1 MKDLSEAKQELV
13 KSLVKEK
20 KFHQLEFEV
29 NSLLLEKR
37 SPFLLN
43 LLGVSKISKVPT
55 SKTDLNQS
63 LDLFK
68 EAYLKDKTLIDA
80 LFNYSEISIRLLKY
94 DEAKDLL
101 IEYLSKKKY
110 DYKATLA
117 LARIHFYLGNMDDCL
132 LNYKKIIDNN
142 EANSKL
148 WSAFLFTTNYT
159 YKYSQKDYLNFC
171 KKYSEKLEKFDEKI
185 LKKFQYEKN
194 PKKIRLGFFSA
205 DLRTHSVAKFIE
217 ETLKILKK
225 DNYEIIA
232 FSNNNLGA
240 DDSTTERLKGIFH
253 EWYDIVKLSDL
264 DAVNLIRDKKINIL
278 FDLTGYS
285 TGNRC
290 EIFKNKSAPLQISWC
305 GYCNSSGIKE
315 IDYLVADENLI
326 KKEEDFNYTE
336 KIIRLPKIWNSHFL
350 ISSEIEI
357 NELPAI
363 KNKYLTFGS
372 FNNYGKLSDE
382 TIKTWSEILK
392 NNNSKLILKS
402 SVHDHQLLR
411 DNIKSKFKKNGIEG
425 DKIVFI
431 ERLKS
436 YEDHLK
442 MYNSIDI
449 SLDTFPFAGATTTF
463 ESLWMGVPTITL
475 SGEIFNSKFGVSIN
489 KNLNLETFIAKDKN
503 DYIEKAKII
512 SSDINKLSQIRHSLR
527 KLAINSPLFDN
538 KNLGLELSKILKDKW
553 RLFSQQNKNL

>member
-1 MKDLSEAKQELV
+1 MKDLSEAKQELI
-13 KSLVKEK
+13 KSLVKNK

-55 SKTDLNQS
+55 SKKDLNES

-68 EAYLKDKTLIDA
+68 EAYLKDRTLIDA
-80 LFNYSEISIRLLKY
+80 LFNYAEISIRLLKY

-253 EWYDIVKLSDL
+253 EWYNIVKLSDL

-305 GYCNSSGIKE
+305 GYCNSSGLKE
-315 IDYLVADENLI
+315 MDYLIADENLI

-350 ISSEIEI
+350 ISSEIKI

-363 KNKYLTFGS
+363 KNKYTTFGS

-382 TIKTWSEILK
+382 TIETWSVILK

-402 SVHDHQLLR
+402 SIHDHQLLR
-411 DNIKSKFKKNGIEG
+411 DNIKNKFKKNGIEG
-425 DKIVFI
+425 EKIIFM
-431 ERLKS
+431 ERLKN
-436 YEDHLK
+436 YDDHLK
-442 MYNSIDI
+442 MYNNIDI

-475 SGEIFNSKFGVSIN
+475 SGEIFNSKFGLSIN
-489 KNLNLETFIAKDKN
+489 KNLNLDTFIAKDKN

-512 SSDINKLSQIRHSLR
+512 SSDINKLSQIRYSLR
-527 KLAINSPLFDN
+527 NLAINSPLFDN
-538 KNLGLELSKILKDKW
+538 KDLGLELCKILKDKW

>member
-1 MKDLSEAKQELV
+1 MKNLSEAKQKLI
-13 KSLVKEK
+13 KDLLKNK

-55 SKTDLNQS
+55 SKEDLNES

-68 EAYLKDKTLIDA
+68 EAYLKDRTLIDA
-80 LFNYSEISIRLLKY
+80 LFNYAEISIRLLKY

-185 LKKFQYEKN
+185 IKKFQYEKN

-232 FSNNNLGA
+232 FSNNKLGA
-240 DDSTTERLKGIFH
+240 DDLTTERLKGIFH
-253 EWYDIVKLSDL
+253 EWYDIVKVNDL
-264 DAVNLIRDKKINIL
+264 DVVNLIRDKKINIL

-305 GYCNSSGIKE
+305 GYCNSSGLKE
-315 IDYLVADENLI
+315 MDYLIADENLI

-350 ISSEIEI
+350 ISSEIKI

-363 KNKYLTFGS
+363 KNKYTTFGS

-382 TIKTWSEILK
+382 TIETWSVILK
-392 NNNSKLILKS
+392 NNNSKLVLKS

-411 DNIKSKFKKNGIEG
+411 DNIKNKFKKNGIEG
-425 DKIVFI
+425 EKIIFM
-431 ERLKS
+431 ERLKN
-436 YEDHLK
+436 YDDHLK
-442 MYNSIDI
+442 MYNNIDI

-475 SGEIFNSKFGVSIN
+475 SGEIFNSKFGLSIN
-489 KNLNLETFIAKDKN
+489 KNLNLDTFIAKDKN

-512 SSDINKLSQIRHSLR
+512 SSDINKLSQIRYSLR
-527 KLAINSPLFDN
+527 NLAINSPLFDN
-538 KNLGLELSKILKDKW
+538 KDLGLELCKILKDKW

>member
-13 KSLVKEK
+13 KSLVKNK

-29 NSLLLEKR
+29 NLLLLEKR

-55 SKTDLNQS
+55 SKKDLNES

-68 EAYLKDKTLIDA
+68 EAYLKDRTLTDA
-80 LFNYSEISIRLLKY
+80 LFNYAEISIRLLKY

-171 KKYSEKLEKFDEKI
+171 NKYSEKLEKFDEKI

-232 FSNNNLGA
+232 FSNNKLGA
-240 DDSTTERLKGIFH
+240 DDLTTERLKGIFH
-253 EWYDIVKLSDL
+253 EWYDIVNLSDL
-264 DAVNLIRDKKINIL
+264 DVVNLIRDKKINIL

-305 GYCNSSGIKE
+305 GYCNSSGLKE
-315 IDYLVADENLI
+315 MDYLIADENLI

-350 ISSEIEI
+350 ISSEIKI

-363 KNKYLTFGS
+363 KNKYITFGS

-382 TIKTWSEILK
+382 TIETWSVILK

-411 DNIKSKFKKNGIEG
+411 DNIKNKFKKNGIEG
-425 DKIVFI
+425 EKIIFM
-431 ERLKS
+431 ERLKN
-436 YEDHLK
+436 YDDHLK
-442 MYNSIDI
+442 MYNKIDI
-449 SLDTFPFAGATTTF
+449 SLDTFPFGGATTTF
-463 ESLWMGVPTITL
+463 ESLWMGVPTLTL
-475 SGEIFNSKFGVSIN
+475 EGEIFNSKFGVSIN
-489 KNLNLETFIAKDKN
+489 KNLNLDNFIAKDKN
-503 DYIEKAKII
+503 EYIKKAKII
-512 SSDINKLSQIRHSLR
+512 SSDINDLNKIRCSLR
-527 KLAINSPLFDN
+527 KLAVNSPLFDS
-538 KNLGLELSKILKDKW
+538 KNLGIELCKILKDKW
-553 RLFSQQNKNL
+553 RMFCQKNNNL

>member
-13 KSLVKEK
+13 KSLVKNK

-55 SKTDLNQS
+55 SKKDLNES

-68 EAYLKDKTLIDA
+68 EAYLKDRTLIDA
-80 LFNYSEISIRLLKY
+80 LFNYAEISIRLLKY

-232 FSNNNLGA
+232 FSNNKLGA
-240 DDSTTERLKGIFH
+240 DDLTTERLKGIFH
-253 EWYDIVKLSDL
+253 EWYDIVKVNDL
-264 DAVNLIRDKKINIL
+264 DVVNLIRDKKINIL

-305 GYCNSSGIKE
+305 GYCNSSGLKE
-315 IDYLVADENLI
+315 MDYLIADENLI

-350 ISSEIEI
+350 ISSEIKI

-363 KNKYLTFGS
+363 KNKYTTFGS

-382 TIKTWSEILK
+382 TIETWSVILK

-402 SVHDHQLLR
+402 SIHDHQLLR
-411 DNIKSKFKKNGIEG
+411 DNIKNKFKKNGIEG
-425 DKIVFI
+425 EKIIFM
-431 ERLKS
+431 ERLKN
-436 YEDHLK
+436 YDDHLK
-442 MYNSIDI
+442 MYNNIDI

-475 SGEIFNSKFGVSIN
+475 SGEIFNSKFGLSIN
-489 KNLNLETFIAKDKN
+489 KNLNLDTFIAKDKN

-512 SSDINKLSQIRHSLR
+512 SSDINKLSQIRYSLR
-527 KLAINSPLFDN
+527 NLAINSPLFNN
-538 KNLGLELSKILKDKW
+538 KDLGLELCKILKDKW

>member
-1 MKDLSEAKQELV
+1 MKDLSEAKQELF
-13 KSLVKEK
+13 KNLVKNK
-20 KFHQLEFEV
+20 KFHQLEFEL
-29 NSLLLEKR
+29 NSLLLEER
-37 SPFLLN
+37 SSFLLN
-43 LLGVSKISKVPT
+43 LLGVSKISKIPT
-55 SKTDLNQS
+55 SKKDLNEA

-68 EAYLKDKTLIDA
+68 EAYLKDKNLKDA
-80 LFNYSEISIRLLKY
+80 LFNYAEISIRLLKY
-94 DEAKDLL
+94 GEAKDLL
-101 IEYLSKKKY
+101 IEYLNKKKY

-117 LARIHFYLGNMDDCL
+117 LARIHFYLGNMDECL
-132 LNYKKIIDNN
+132 VNYKKIIDNN

-171 KKYSEKLEKFDEKI
+171 KKYSKKLEKFDEKI

-232 FSNNNLGA
+232 FSNNKLGA
-240 DDSTTERLKGIFH
+240 DDLTTERLKGIFH
-253 EWYDIVKLSDL
+253 EWYDIVKVNDL
-264 DAVNLIRDKKINIL
+264 DVVNLIRDKKINIL

-305 GYCNSSGIKE
+305 GYCNSSGLKE
-315 IDYLVADENLI
+315 MDYLIADENLI

-350 ISSEIEI
+350 ISSEIKI

-363 KNKYLTFGS
+363 KNKYTTFGS

-382 TIKTWSEILK
+382 TIETWSVILK

-402 SVHDHQLLR
+402 SIHDHQLLR
-411 DNIKSKFKKNGIEG
+411 DNIKNKFKKNGIEG
-425 DKIVFI
+425 EKIIFT
-431 ERLKS
+431 ERLKN
-436 YEDHLK
+436 YDDHLK
-442 MYNSIDI
+442 MYNNIDI

-475 SGEIFNSKFGVSIN
+475 SGEIFNSKFGLSIN
-489 KNLNLETFIAKDKN
+489 KNLNLDTFIAKDKN

-512 SSDINKLSQIRHSLR
+512 SSDINKLSQIRYSLR
-527 KLAINSPLFDN
+527 NLAINSPLFNN
-538 KNLGLELSKILKDKW
+538 KDLGLELCKILKDKW

>member
-13 KSLVKEK
+13 KSLVKNK

-55 SKTDLNQS
+55 SKKDLNES

-68 EAYLKDKTLIDA
+68 EAYLKDRTLIDA
-80 LFNYSEISIRLLKY
+80 LFNYAEISIRLLKY

-232 FSNNNLGA
+232 FSNNKLGA
-240 DDSTTERLKGIFH
+240 DDLTTERLKGIFH
-253 EWYDIVKLSDL
+253 EWYDIVKVNDL
-264 DAVNLIRDKKINIL
+264 DVVNLIRDKKINIL

-305 GYCNSSGIKE
+305 GYCNSSGLKE
-315 IDYLVADENLI
+315 MDYLIADENLI

-350 ISSEIEI
+350 ISSEIKI

-363 KNKYLTFGS
+363 KNKYTTFGS

-382 TIKTWSEILK
+382 TIETWSVILK

-411 DNIKSKFKKNGIEG
+411 DNIKNKFKKNGIEG
-425 DKIVFI
+425 EKIIFM
-431 ERLKS
+431 ERLKN
-436 YEDHLK
+436 YDDHLK
-442 MYNSIDI
+442 MYNNIDI

-475 SGEIFNSKFGVSIN
+475 SGEIFNSKFGLSIN
-489 KNLNLETFIAKDKN
+489 KNLNLDTFIAKDKN

-512 SSDINKLSQIRHSLR
+512 SSDINKLSQIRYSLR
-527 KLAINSPLFDN
+527 NLAINSPLFDN
-538 KNLGLELSKILKDKW
+538 KDLGLELCKILKDKW

>member
-1 MKDLSEAKQELV
+1 MKDLSEAKQELI
-13 KSLVKEK
+13 KSLVQNK

-29 NSLLLEKR
+29 NSLILEKR

-43 LLGVSKISKVPT
+43 LLGVSKISKIPT
-55 SKTDLNQS
+55 SKKDLNES

-80 LFNYSEISIRLLKY
+80 LFNYAEISIRLFKY
-94 DEAKDLL
+94 GEAKDLL

-117 LARIHFYLGNMDDCL
+117 LSRMHFYLGDMNECL
-132 LNYKKIIDNN
+132 VNYKKIIDNK

-159 YKYSQKDYLNFC
+159 YQYNQKDYLNFC
-171 KKYSEKLEKFDEKI
+171 HKYSEKLEKFDEKT
-185 LKKFQYEKN
+185 LKKFQYETN

-217 ETLKILKK
+217 ETIKILKK

-264 DAVNLIRDKKINIL
+264 EAVNLIRDKKINIL

-305 GYCNSSGIKE
+305 GYCNSSGIRE
-315 IDYLVADENLI
+315 MDYLIADENLI

-350 ISSEIEI
+350 ISSEIKI
-357 NELPAI
+357 NELPAK
-363 KNKYLTFGS
+363 KNKYITFGS
-372 FNNYGKLSDE
+372 FNNYAKLSDE

-411 DNIKSKFKKNGIEG
+411 DNIKNKFKKNGVKEE
-425 DKIVFI
+425 KIIFL
-431 ERLKS
+431 ERLKN
-436 YEDHLK
+436 YDDHLK
-442 MYNSIDI
+442 MYNNIDI

-489 KNLNLETFIAKDKN
+489 KNLNLDNFIAKDKN
-503 DYIEKAKII
+503 EYIEKAKII
-512 SSDINKLSQIRHSLR
+512 SSEINKLSQIRHSLR
-527 KLAINSPLFDN
+527 NLAINSPLFDN
-538 KNLGLELSKILKDKW
+538 KNLGQELSKILKDKW

>member
-1 MKDLSEAKQELV
+1 MKDLSEAKQELI
-13 KSLVKEK
+13 KSLVKNK

-37 SPFLLN
+37 SSFLLN

-55 SKTDLNQS
+55 SKEDLNES

-68 EAYLKDKTLIDA
+68 EAYLKDRTLIDA
-80 LFNYSEISIRLLKY
+80 LFNYAEISIRLLKY

-232 FSNNNLGA
+232 FSNNKLGA
-240 DDSTTERLKGIFH
+240 DDLTTERLKGIFH
-253 EWYDIVKLSDL
+253 EWYDIVKVNDL
-264 DAVNLIRDKKINIL
+264 DVVNLIRDKKINIL

-305 GYCNSSGIKE
+305 GYCNSSGLKE
-315 IDYLVADENLI
+315 MDYLIADENLI

-350 ISSEIEI
+350 ISSEIKI

-363 KNKYLTFGS
+363 KNKYTTFGS

-382 TIKTWSEILK
+382 TIETWSVILK

-411 DNIKSKFKKNGIEG
+411 DNIKNKFKKNGIEG
-425 DKIVFI
+425 EKIIFM
-431 ERLKS
+431 ERLKN
-436 YEDHLK
+436 YDDHLK
-442 MYNSIDI
+442 MYNNIDI

-475 SGEIFNSKFGVSIN
+475 SGEIFNSKFGLSIN
-489 KNLNLETFIAKDKN
+489 KNLNLDTFIAKDKN
-503 DYIEKAKII
+503 DYIKKAKII
-512 SSDINKLSQIRHSLR
+512 SSDINKLSQIRYSLR
-527 KLAINSPLFDN
+527 NLAINSPLFDN
-538 KNLGLELSKILKDKW
+538 KDLGLELCKILKDKW